1 MIQNEHTTVTEY
13 GTAIGYFVD
22 EDKFIPKGE
31 YKPTD
36 IDRRKQ
42 AADILLRACCGGY
55 TEIWLNN
62 SNVIIPGKR
71 GVKMY
76 SERAYAVTDAV
87 LNKLEKSYTVECDF

>member
-1 MIQNEHTTVTEY
+1 MKQNEHTTVTEY
-13 GTAIGYFVD
+13 GTAIGYFID

>member
-1 MIQNEHTTVTEY
+1 MKQNEHTTVTEY
-13 GTAIGYFVD
+13 GTAIGYFID

-31 YKPTD
+31 YKPTEL
-36 IDRRKQ
+36 DRRKQ

-62 SNVIIPGKR
+62 PNVIIPGKR

>member
-1 MIQNEHTTVTEY
+1 MKQNENTTVTEY

-42 AADILLRACCGGY
+42 AADILLRACCAGY

-62 SNVIIPGKR
+62 PNVIISGKR
-71 GVKMY
+71 GVKKY

-87 LNKLEKSYTVECDF
+87 LEKLENSYTVECDF